1 MRDRTRSVVI
11 VALAAMSVG
20 IPAAAYANAGL
31 PMLAV
36 VWPLSWAALIPVI
49 AIETA
54 VGRRVADISWGRSL
68 LGTALAN
75 AVSTLVGIPLT
86 WGVLLAIQMVVPG
99 GGGAELGIGTLGGK
113 LFAVTLQAPWLI
125 PYDTDLYWMVPAA
138 VLFMLPFFGVV
149 SVFVERPLFRL
160 VAKCD
165 ALVARSWSW
174 RANLTTYGILIA
186 AVAAWLVVS
195 LVIGP
200 R

>member
-1 MRDRTRSVVI
+1 MRDRTRPRVI
-11 VALAAMSVG
+11 ATLAALSVG
-20 IPAAAYANAGL
+20 VPALAYANAGV

-49 AIETA
+49 AIEA
-54 VGRRVADISWGRSL
+54 AIGRRIADISWGRSL

-86 WGVLLAIQMVVPG
+86 WGALLLIQMVVPG
-99 GGGAELGIGTLGGK
+99 GGGAELGIDTLVGK
-113 LFAVTLQAPWLI
+113 FFAVTLQAPWLI

-138 VLFMLPFFGVV
+138 VLFMLPFFGLV

-160 VAKCD
+160 VTKCD
-165 ALVARSWSW
+165 ALAARSWSW
-174 RANLTTYGILIA
+174 RANLITYGILIA

-200 R
+200 Q